1 MKEKKLTNGSLA
13 LQEKELI
20 VIEAAQKPEDSMLR
34 VAAYARVSSD
44 SSDQLNSFMA
54 QTNYYATLIAS
65 KENWRMVDIYADEAI
80 SGTSAEK
87 RPDFQR
93 LLSDCRKG
101 RIDRVLVKSI
111 SRFARNAKDCLETVR
126 ELKSIGVGVH
136 FEEQNIDTTNMTGEL
151 LTAVFAA
158 IAQKE
163 SESISGN
170 MRWSYKRR
178 MESGTYLPSAMP
190 YGYVIRDHSITVD
203 EPSAQIVRRIF
214 RDYLAGISMNEIAD
228 QLNRENIPVRIGN
241 PDRKWMHS
249 AISYILSNER
259 YIGDSLWQKTYA
271 TDTLPARQVRNR
283 GEREKYYAEGT
294 HPPIIEKEI
303 FLAVQ
308 ELRNRRGARI
318 TTERSEN
325 PLLHALFCGECGTVF
340 HRKVC
345 RGKIYWVCRNHF
357 RSAQNCPLTQIPE
370 EEIHAA
376 FLRLYHKLRYHG
388 ETIFNQMIVDLQA
401 IRDRRM
407 LWRLDIVELNKRI
420 SDLNDQNRLL
430 ADLNRHGVVDS
441 DIFISQSNELEA
453 QLRAAKRE
461 KEKLIGG
468 RDDDII
474 PKTRELLE
482 LLDTMPE
489 YLHTFDG
496 DIFGELV
503 EKIIAVSNEALRFRL
518 TNGLEITE
526 HIERTVR

>member
-1 MKEKKLTNGSLA
+1 MKEQKLTSGSLA
-13 LQEKELI
+13 LQEKKVI
-20 VIEAAQKPEDSMLR
+20 VIEAAKKAEDSMIR

-151 LTAVFAA
+151 LTAMFAA

-163 SESISGN
+163 SESISVN
-170 MRWSYKRR
+170 MRWSYKHR
-178 MESGTYLPSAMP
+178 MESGKFITCKAPF
-190 YGYVIRDHSITVD
+190 GYTLTNGTLEIN
-203 EPSAQIVRRIF
+203 EKEAEIVRMIF
-214 RDYLAGISMNEIAD
+214 RQYLAGQSKDEIAATVSN
-228 QLNRENIPVRIGN
+228 LGIPTRDGK
-241 PDRKWMHS
+241 DRWQHS
-249 AISYILSNER
+249 SISYILQNEKYVGDALLQKR
-259 YIGDSLWQKTYA
+259 YT
-271 TDTLPARQVRNR
+271 TETLPYTKKINN
-283 GEREKYYAEGT
+283 GEKDQYYRTGS
-294 HPPIIEKEI
+294 HPPIIDRETY
-303 FLAVQ
+303 LAAG
-308 ELRNRRGARI
+308 ELLKSRAKKV
-318 TTERSEN
+318 TTEKRDG
-325 PLLHALFCGECGTVF
+325 PLTKKIICGSCGTIF
-340 HRKVC
+340 KRTGTTQKV
-345 RGKIYWVCRNHF
+345 YWVCRNHY
-357 RSAQNCPLTQIPE
+357 RSKDNCPVTQIPE

-388 ETIFNQMIVDLQA
+388 ETILNQMIADLQV

-407 LWRLDIVELNKRI
+407 LWRLDIVELNKRL

-430 ADLNRHGVVDS
+430 ADLNRRGVVDS

-468 RDDDII
+468 RDDDVI

-496 DIFGELV
+496 DIFGDIV
-503 EKIIAVSNEALRFRL
+503 EMIIAGSDNTLCFRL
-518 TNGLEITE
+518 TNGLELTE
-526 HIERTVR
+526 RIEKVVR